1 MISFWK
7 TQWCSMLIGF
17 IHVGL
22 AIYNLVTGNDV
33 MVLAW
38 SFSAFIFFSMAYFG
52 FYGARIKALEK
63 KVEALENRSITD
75 IDKIS
80 DNNYMVRR
88 RFGPDKDVPY
98 PEEEDAD

>member
-17 IHVGL
+17 IHVCL
-22 AIYNLVTGNDV
+22 AIYNLITGNDI

-38 SFSAFIFFSMAYFG
+38 SFSAFIFFNMACVD
-52 FYGARIKALEK
+52 FYGARIRALEK
-63 KVEALENRSITD
+63 KVEALENEAITD

-80 DNNYMVRR
+80 NNNYMVRR
-88 RFGPDKDVPY
+88 RLGPDKDVPY
-98 PEEEDAD
+98 PEEE